1 MKRLI
6 LAGLTVVGAF
16 GAIQVSA
23 PPANAQGGDLSKCAA
38 VLCLSCPEGYTAA
51 PTPGNCCRC
60 VRN

>member
-6 LAGLTVVGAF
+6 LAGLVALGMFTT
-16 GAIQVSA
+16 IQLSA
-23 PPANAQGGDLSKCAA
+23 PPANAQGGPNNCAV
-38 VLCLSCPEGYTAA
+38 VLCPLCPEGYTLS

>member
-6 LAGLTVVGAF
+6 LAGLTVLGMF
-16 GAIQVSA
+16 GAVQFSA
-23 PPANAQGGDLSKCAA
+23 PPANAQGGDLSHCAA
-38 VLCLSCPEGYTAA
+38 VLCPVCPAGYVAS

>member
-6 LAGLTVVGAF
+6 LAGLMVLGMFTT
-16 GAIQVSA
+16 IQVSA
-23 PPANAQGGDLSKCAA
+23 PQANAQDLSHCAA
-38 VLCLSCPEGYTAA
+38 VTCLVCPEGYTAS

>member
-6 LAGLTVVGAF
+6 LAGVTVLGAL

-23 PPANAQGGDLSKCAA
+23 PQANAQGGPNNCAL
-38 VLCLSCPEGYTAA
+38 VLCQVCPAGTVAA

-60 VRN
+60 VRQ

>member
-6 LAGLTVVGAF
+6 LAGLTVLGAF
-16 GAIQVSA
+16 GAIQLSA
-23 PPANAQGGDLSKCAA
+23 PQANAQGGQDCSV
-38 VLCLSCPEGYTAA
+38 VLCMTCPEGYTLS